1 MTGNP
6 SDDSLAAAGDDYRDV
21 IDRDLIVPNP
31 PADGWRPDPKD
42 VC

>member
-6 SDDSLAAAGDDYRDV
+6 SDDSLAAAGDDLRDV
-21 IDRDLIVPNP
+21 IDRDLIVKDP
-31 PADGWRPDPKD
+31 PAADWRPEPKD